1 MAWVKRTFKR
11 DWLQR
16 SPSLN
21 TVSYR
26 HELSNTTVWTIKPEK
41 ADSEPSLLTQD
52 DYYPHEQMFA
62 IFELTFGIG
71 SQIVKL
77 HANNNIGV
85 TDALKDYTRKLEQLR
100 DLLGQFLSSYKDY
113 YDMSK
118 VFVLKEFL
126 NTTTGPSA
134 VYTSMIAIGTSVSH
148 DFFFDIA
155 SCEDKAR
162 LYETKERDF
171 VELIIKLNKFI
182 TSAITDAKTAMETYK
197 GRL

>member
-26 HELSNTTVWTIKPEK
+26 HELSNTTVWTVKPEK
-41 ADSEPSLLTQD
+41 GELDPSQLTRD
-52 DYYPHEQMFA
+52 DYYPREQMFA

-77 HANNNIGV
+77 HANNNIGPM
-85 TDALKDYTRKLEQLR
+85 DALKDYVRKLELIR
-100 DLLGQFLSSYKDY
+100 DVLGRFISEYKDY
-113 YDMSK
+113 FDRDK
-118 VFVLKEFL
+118 VFVIKDFL
-126 NTTTGPSA
+126 NSTTGPSA
-134 VYTSMIAIGTSVSH
+134 VYTSTIAIGTSTTH
-148 DFFFDIA
+148 DFFFEIA

-162 LYETKERDF
+162 LYEHKEKDF

-182 TSAITDAKTAMETYK
+182 TSAITDAKAAMETYK

>member
-41 ADSEPSLLTQD
+41 ADSEPSSLTQD
-52 DYYPHEQMFA
+52 DYYPHEHMFA

-85 TDALKDYTRKLEQLR
+85 TDALKDYVRKLEQLR
-100 DLLGQFLSSYKDY
+100 DLLNQFLSSYKDY
-113 YDMSK
+113 YDMNK

-126 NTTTGPSA
+126 NTTTGASA
-134 VYTSMIAIGTSVSH
+134 VYTSMIAIGTSVTH

-171 VELIIKLNKFI
+171 VELIVKLNKFI

>member
-21 TVSYR
+21 TVSFR
-26 HELSNTTVWTIKPEK
+26 HELSNTTIWLVKEEFMDKDPDT
-41 ADSEPSLLTQD
+41 LTRD
-52 DYYPHEQMFA
+52 DYRPHERMYA

-77 HANNNIGV
+77 HANNNIGPM
-85 TDALKDYTRKLEQLR
+85 DALKDYVRKLEQMR
-100 DLLGQFLSSYKDY
+100 NLLGRFLSEYKDH
-113 YDMSK
+113 YDRDK
-118 VFVLKEFL
+118 TFVLKEFL
-126 NTTTGPSA
+126 NSDTGHSA
-134 VYTSMIAIGTSVSH
+134 VYTSMIAIGTSNTH
-148 DFFFDIA
+148 DFFLDIA

-162 LYETKERDF
+162 LYEHKEKDF
-171 VELIIKLNKFI
+171 VELITKLTKFI
-182 TSAITDAKTAMETYK
+182 TSAITDATTAMSTYK